1 MRLDMADICQSIEE
15 LTMPVDAAQSF
26 DVCNCLAVRSAARH
40 ITQFY
45 DQVLASTGLRTTQ
58 FTILANLQEKG
69 PSTINVLAE
78 DIVMDRTTLGRN
90 ILPLERD
97 GLIRIE
103 PSANDRRSK
112 ELHLTKAGEKRL
124 QAAAKKWSIAQAQ
137 FEGTF
142 GRKRSADLRAM
153 LQAAVATDFEAPRP
167 SARRIAWPIR

>member
-1 MRLDMADICQSIEE
+1 
-15 LTMPVDAAQSF
+15 MPIDGTQPFEA
-26 DVCNCLAVRSAARH
+26 CNCLAVRAAARH

-58 FTILANLQEKG
+58 FTILANLQENG

-90 ILPLERD
+90 ILPLKRD

-103 PSANDRRSK
+103 TSANDRRSRQIR
-112 ELHLTKAGEKRL
+112 LTKAGEKRL

-137 FEGTF
+137 FENTF
-142 GRKRSADLRAM
+142 GRKRSGDLRAT
-153 LQAAVATDFEAPRP
+153 LRAAVATDLEAPRP
-167 SARRIAWPIR
+167 GVRRGTSPAR